1 MPSIGAMEIVN
12 KLFSGSKDVSSEVD
26 DAMNTKTAAAIEQQK
41 VEIAKNFLNE
51 PEETEETPNET
62 DNGEG

>member
-12 KLFSGSKDVSSEVD
+12 KLFSGSKDVSSEVN
-26 DAMNTKTAAAIEQQK
+26 DAMNTMTVAALEKQKT
-41 VEIAKNFLNE
+41 EIAKNFLNE
-51 PEETEETPNET
+51 PEETPNET

>member
-12 KLFSGSKDVSSEVD
+12 KLFSGSKDVSTEVNA
-26 DAMNTKTAAAIEQQK
+26 AMNTMTVNALEKQKT
-41 VEIAKNFLNE
+41 EIAKNFLNE
-51 PEETEETPNET
+51 PEETPNET